1 MISKVLEKLAG
12 HATGKKTQF
21 LPNEKV
27 LALSPPKAAVE
38 ENKAQL
44 QGCSNEIR
52 REQTERPLEA
62 CL

>member
-1 MISKVLEKLAG
+1 MISRVLEKLAG
-12 HATGKKTQF
+12 HVAGEKTQF

-27 LALSPPKAAVE
+27 LALSPANAAVE

-44 QGCSNEIR
+44 RGCSNEIR

>member
-1 MISKVLEKLAG
+1 MISKVLEKPAG
-12 HATGKKTQF
+12 HVADKETQF
-21 LPNEKV
+21 LPNEKK
-27 LALSPPKAAVE
+27 LALSPPKAAAE

-44 QGCSNEIR
+44 RGCSNEIR